1 MSTSD
6 QEIASKYFFIEY
18 IIGRV
23 GDLLTK
29 ETRKYINEEE
39 LVEKS
44 HLHEERKRIEYLKKC
59 DEFVAEKNVWFS
71 DLTNQETNTDDGADS
86 AGVNLNL
93 LKSLDDNGEA
103 EMLAKLEMMG
113 LKDCQRSVIHLDMLN

>member
-1 MSTSD
+1 LSTSD